1 MKRKVSTLIILCV
14 IACLALTACAEESGT
29 FTYTCED
36 LTLEIPSSCTEIS
49 TEAAQNFA
57 FAFSDSKIS
66 IMGMREEKSSLPEGA
81 DMTPEEYAEQ
91 IKIPEDSELTVTND
105 NGLILMEFDN
115 KVKGL
120 IRKKTFKYMASVY
133 ETEDAFWLI
142 QCACLEKEYETS
154 RDVFLSLLTSVN
166 G

>member
-1 MKRKVSTLIILCV
+1 MKGKFLTLFILCV
-14 IACLALTACAEESGT
+14 IACLALTACAEENGT

-66 IMGMREEKSSLPEGA
+66 IMGMREEKGTLPNGG
-81 DMTPEEYAEQ
+81 DMTLEEYAGL
-91 IKIPEDSELTVTND
+91 IKIPEGSELTITTEND
-105 NGLILMEFDN
+105 QILMEYDN

-120 IRKKTFKYMASVY
+120 IRKRTFKYMASVY

-142 QCACLEKEYETS
+142 QCAALEKDYEGC
-154 RDVFLSLLTSVN
+154 RVDFLSLLASVTS
-166 G
+166 